1 MSCILHGHLVLQ
13 LSIITPFLVTYITY
27 IIPLLI
33 TIITIVITITT
44 CRQDCITEDRI
55 QREVI
60 VVIRDPQLVIMGTII
75 SKYLCSKTIFVNA
88 KQLCYE
94 DTFE

>member
-1 MSCILHGHLVLQ
+1 MFCTLLGHLVLQ

-33 TIITIVITITT
+33 TIITIVIIIITP

-55 QREVI
+55 QRQVSQLQIIMI
-60 VVIRDPQLVIMGTII
+60 VLLWDEGQKLNV
-75 SKYLCSKTIFVNA
+75 FV
-88 KQLCYE
+88 CRI
-94 DTFE
+94 